1 MYQSIFLPAIWP
13 KAWHTPTQ
21 TQTQTHHIHMCEY
34 RCEQWTERQWSRF
47 MCAWNLYDNWI
58 SVIARILNTFAYDVP
73 RLFSP
78 HSSFALYIIWYM
90 WLNVNESCVALL
102 NPFARYDDI
111 ETLAIRLLYSL
122 SMALKSLTFLWICV
136 CVSVHQQKK
145 ILEYAC
151 ETISLDCAHFAFM
164 QMQTT
169 ETICWCWWQ

>member
-73 RLFSP
+73 RLFPRTLRS
-78 HSSFALYIIWYM
+78 HCTLYDTCDWM
-90 WLNVNESCVALL
+90 WMRVVLRCST
-102 NPFARYDDI
+102 PS
-111 ETLAIRLLYSL
+111 LAMMILRLLLFAYFTHSQWPLNHSL
-122 SMALKSLTFLWICV
+122 SCEYV
-136 CVSVHQQKK
+136 CVYLCINKK
-145 ILEYAC
+145 NTYAYSC
-151 ETISLDCAHFAFM
+151 ETISLDCVHFAFM